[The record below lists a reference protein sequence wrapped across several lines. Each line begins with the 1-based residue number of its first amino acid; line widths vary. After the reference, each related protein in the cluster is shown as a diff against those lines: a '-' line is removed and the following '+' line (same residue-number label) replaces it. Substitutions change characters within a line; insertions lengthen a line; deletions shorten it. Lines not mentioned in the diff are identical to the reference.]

1 VASPPVELVQHSL
14 SLNCG
19 LVLAHAA
26 APIFSIPQ
34 VCGWWVSTAALV
46 AVLFVAPLC
55 AWRETMKMVEFQSF
69 MPKSHTTDQ
78 VRSHHA
84 HERAGLAQ
92 PGSKGVP
99 E

>member
-1 VASPPVELVQHSL
+1 MDSHSIVALVR
-14 SLNCG
+14 
-19 LVLAHAA
+19 AHAV
-26 APIFSIPQ
+26 APIFPIPQ
-34 VCGWWVSTAALV
+34 GYVWWVSTAALV
-46 AVLFVAPLC
+46 AVLFVAALC
-55 AWRETMKMVEFQSF
+55 TWHETMKMVEFQSF
-69 MPKSHTTDQ
+69 RQQKSHTTDQ